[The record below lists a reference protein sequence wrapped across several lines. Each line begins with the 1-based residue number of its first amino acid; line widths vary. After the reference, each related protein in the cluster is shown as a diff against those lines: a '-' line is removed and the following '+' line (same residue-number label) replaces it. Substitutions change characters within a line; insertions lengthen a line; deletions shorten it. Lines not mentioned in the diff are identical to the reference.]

1 MKTSNLKS
9 LILNIFQNAPA
20 ISIKFNP
27 LFKKLHLKK
36 SDKPTLRDTLRTLVQ
51 AKVLNK
57 DGKYYQLAS
66 PPAGR
71 KLYEGKIV
79 LDSDQDFA
87 VDVSTEF
94 GHERVKIR
102 KKYLSTALVND
113 RVKVSIIE
121 AVGRTSLSV
130 GARKEAIVESIIERG
145 DHNIVGKIQ
154 FPAGRKDYGFVVPD
168 DKKFRKDIYIP
179 GKYLKGAKNGD
190 KVMCNISEWEYQ
202 DLSPEGKVVE
212 VLGPSGEVETEFKA
226 LLKKYGLKKTFPKAV
241 RDEVKQTPPLL
252 RRGGKGGEASRLDLR
267 SKTIFTIDPVNA
279 KDFDDA
285 VSIEVNKKGNY
296 ILGVHIA
303 DVSHYVK
310 ENSEIDKEAF
320 ARGTSVYLMNDVIP
334 MLPEKLSN
342 DVCSLK
348 EGVDRLTF
356 SVIMEI
362 KPNGEVVDYKI
373 AKSIINSQKRFTYE
387 QVQKI
392 LDSGKGKFSKEIK
405 LMNDLHQIL
414 YNLRIREGGL
424 DFETQEVVTEF
435 DKDGSIKSILPKPRL
450 ESMRLIEDF
459 MLLANK
465 YVTLFVQRHSPRAPF
480 VYRIHDVPDKQR
492 MKEVAY
498 FVKQFGI
505 NLDPASKESV
515 QNMLEKIRGRPEEYL
530 INDITIRA
538 MAKAIYSEQNIGHY
552 GLGFKYYT
560 HFTSPIR
567 RYPDLIVHRIL
578 NEILHGMSNKR
589 RAYYKE
595 ILPEICRHSS
605 DMEATAVR
613 VEREAI
619 KILQVQYMQKHL
631 GEIFNGVISGI
642 SEYGLYVEI
651 TENLIEGMVRL
662 RDLHDDYYFLDE
674 KNFQLIGR
682 HRRKRY
688 RIGDKVKVR
697 VSKID
702 RDKKWI
708 DFVFV

>member
-1 MKTSNLKS
+1 MRD
-9 LILNIFQNAPA
+9 A
-20 ISIKFNP
+20 
-27 LFKKLHLKK
+27 
-36 SDKPTLRDTLRTLVQ
+36 LRNLVQ
-51 AKVLNK
+51 DKIITK
-57 DGKYYQLAS
+57 DGKYYQLTS
-66 PPAGR
+66 PLPGR
-71 KLYEGKIV
+71 KLYEGTIV

-87 VDVSTEF
+87 VDVPTDF
-94 GHERVKIR
+94 GHERIKIR

-121 AVGRTSLSV
+121 RASVGHPEHSGLPV

-145 DHNIVGKIQ
+145 GHNIVGKIQ
-154 FPAGRKDYGFVVPD
+154 FPAGKPGGRQDYGFVIPD

-179 GKYLKGAKNGD
+179 GEYLKGAKNGD
-190 KVMCNISEWEYQ
+190 KVICNISEWQYQ

-241 RDEVKQTPPLL
+241 REELKSQISVPKSQI
-252 RRGGKGGEASRLDLR
+252 RNRLDLR
-267 SKTIFTIDPVNA
+267 GKTIFTIDPVNA

-310 ENSEIDKEAF
+310 ENSETDKEAF
-320 ARGTSVYLMNDVIP
+320 ARGTSVYLMNDVVP

-342 DVCSLK
+342 DICSLK

-373 AKSIINSQKRFTYE
+373 AKSIINSKKRFTYE
-387 QVQKI
+387 QVQNI
-392 LDSGKGKFSKEIK
+392 IDSGRGKFSKEIK
-405 LMNDLHQIL
+405 LLNELHKIL
-414 YNLRIREGGL
+414 YNLRVSEGSL

-435 DKDGSIKSILPKPRL
+435 DNDGSIKSISPKPRL
-450 ESMRLIEDF
+450 ESMRLIEDC

-465 YVTLFVQRHSPRAPF
+465 YVTLFIQRQSPRVPF
-480 VYRIHDVPDKQR
+480 IYRVHDLPDKQR
-492 MKEVAY
+492 MKEVAF

-505 NLDPASKESV
+505 NLDPTSKHSI
-515 QNMLEKIRGRPEEYL
+515 QSMLQKIHGRPEEYL

-538 MAKAIYSEQNIGHY
+538 MAKAIYSQDNIGHY

-567 RYPDLIVHRIL
+567 RYPDLVVHRIL
-578 NEILHGMSNKR
+578 SDVLNGLTSKR
-589 RAYYKE
+589 RQFYKD

-605 DMEATAVR
+605 DMEDNAVR
-613 VEREAI
+613 AEREAI

-631 GEIFNGVISGI
+631 GQVFNGVISGV

-697 VSKID
+697 VAKID

-708 DFVFV
+708 DFVLV